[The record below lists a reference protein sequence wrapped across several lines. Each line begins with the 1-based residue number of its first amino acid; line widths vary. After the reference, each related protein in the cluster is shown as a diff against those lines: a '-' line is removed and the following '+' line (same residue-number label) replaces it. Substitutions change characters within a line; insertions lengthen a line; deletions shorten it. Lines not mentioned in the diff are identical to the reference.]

1 MKAICTVLIFLLTLT
16 LSLTAQHTH
25 TEQCATVEINKNLQ
39 QKFPRIGTDADFE
52 EWIALHIAKIKQ
64 QKPQQR
70 GSQAPI
76 FTIPVIVHVI
86 HDGDMV
92 GVGENLSQAQILS
105 QIDVLNEDF
114 QRLNADT
121 VNTPAAF
128 LPVAADCQIEF
139 CMALYDPSGSLLP
152 EPGINR
158 YNGGQIDWANNDI
171 ENTLKPQTQW
181 DPNQYFN
188 IWTMRF
194 SNNGLLGYAQFPV
207 ASGLPGLGGGG
218 GANTDGI
225 ACAFDAFGTI
235 GSLRANYGRGR
246 TTTHE
251 AGHFFGLR
259 HIWGD
264 GDCNA
269 DDFCDDTPNQDNN
282 STGCVT
288 TRNTCVDNPIDYND
302 MVQNYMDYS
311 VDACSNLYTED
322 QKARMMA
329 VMMNSPRRGSLA
341 NSTLCT
347 PVTVAPVAQIN
358 VSNDNIC
365 PGDSVQ
371 FMDVSSSLPNQWL
384 WTFPG
389 GTPAT
394 STVKNPW
401 VTYAVPGTYNAK
413 LVATNSIGSD
423 SITTTAIINVIG
435 SGGGIVFQDDFESNS
450 FTTKGW
456 TINDLDGDNATWSL
470 ATTAGNIPGSN
481 AAKIDHFNYA
491 PGNGQRDE
499 LVTPVLDFTNTQNT
513 KLEFEYAHRR
523 RGQGIRDSLIISVS
537 NNGGAN
543 YTDIFIG
550 AETGGG
556 VWATGFF
563 NAGDFVPQVTSDW
576 CFDGSAG
583 GVDECFTIDL
593 SAYDGNN
600 NVRVKFTSVNDNGNN
615 IYLDNIIIGDG
626 CGALVNV
633 PPVVGFDADVSSNCA
648 PVSISFRDKS
658 LGFPTEWLWTFPG
671 GEPSTSIQ
679 PNPTITYNTQGF
691 YDVILE
697 VTNSTGTNIDT
708 FEAYV
713 SVGEKSYME
722 IAYNRAYVCENGTL
736 QLNSGI
742 GSTYNWSPTSS
753 LNDGSIQNPTFTAG
767 AIGLQTLYLNGV
779 DTAGCIVVD
788 SVLIEVVDCDNI
800 IIPNAFSPN
809 NDGVNDTWN
818 IKAAGFLFP
827 NNKISIFNRWGQEV
841 YNYDGY
847 MDEWDGMNNGDR
859 LPDGTYYYILD
870 LNDGNGYKAGNVTIV
885 R

>member
-1 MKAICTVLIFLLTLT
+1 MKLIFSLLICLLAITFT
-16 LSLTAQHTH
+16 SFAQHVH
-25 TEQCATVEINKNLQ
+25 TEQCATVEVNKNLQ
-39 QKFPRIGTDADFE
+39 KKFPNMGTDADFE
-52 EWIALHIAKIKQ
+52 EWIAIHIKKLD
-64 QKPQQR
+64 QQR
-70 GSQAPI
+70 GQIAPI
-76 FTIPVIVHVI
+76 YTIPVVVHVI

-92 GVGENLSQAQILS
+92 GVGENLPQAQILS

-128 LPVAADCQIEF
+128 LPFAADCQIEF

-158 YNGGQIDWANNDI
+158 VDGGQVNWDNNDI
-171 ENTLKPQTQW
+171 ENTLKPQTIW

-188 IWTMRF
+188 VWTMRF
-194 SNNGLLGYAQFPV
+194 SNNGLLGYAQFPQ

-218 GANTDGI
+218 GNAANTDGI
-225 ACAFDAFGTI
+225 TCAFDAFGTV
-235 GSLRANYGRGR
+235 GALRANYGRGR

-259 HIWGD
+259 HVWGD

-311 VDACSNLYTED
+311 VDACSNLFTED

-341 NSTLCT
+341 NSTVCT
-347 PVTVAPVAQIN
+347 PINQAPVAGIN
-358 VSNDNIC
+358 VSVDNIC

-371 FMDVSSSLPNQWL
+371 FFDVSSSLPNQWL

-394 STVKNPW
+394 STLKNPW
-401 VTYAVPGTYNAK
+401 VTYDLPGTYNAK
-413 LVATNSIGSD
+413 LVATNSIGAD
-423 SITTTAIINVIG
+423 SITSAAIINVFG
-435 SGGGIVFQDDFESNS
+435 GGGGIVFEDDFESNS

-456 TINDLDGDNATWSL
+456 TINDLDGDMATWEL
-470 ATTAGNIPGSN
+470 ATVAGNAPGSN
-481 AAKIDHFNYA
+481 AASVLHFTYA
-491 PGNGQRDE
+491 PGTGQRDE
-499 LVTPVLDFTNTQNT
+499 LVTPVLDFTNTVNT

-523 RGQGIRDSLIISVS
+523 RAQGVRDSLIISVS
-537 NNGGAN
+537 NNGGTT

-563 NAGDFVPQVTSDW
+563 NAGSFIPQLTSDW
-576 CFDGSAG
+576 CFDGSNG

-593 SAYDGNN
+593 SAFDGDN

-615 IYLDNIIIGDG
+615 IYLDNIVIGDG
-626 CGALVNV
+626 CGALVNI
-633 PPVVGFDADVSSNCA
+633 PPQVGFDSDFSSNCA
-648 PVSISFRDKS
+648 PVTVSFRDKS
-658 LGFPTEWLWTFPG
+658 LGLPTEWSWIFPG
-671 GEPSTSIQ
+671 GQPSTSVQ
-679 PNPTITYNTQGF
+679 PNPTITYYTPGV

-697 VTNSTGTNIDT
+697 VTNINGTNTDT
-708 FEAYV
+708 FEAHV
-713 SVGEKSYME
+713 SVGDRSYME
-722 IAYNRAYVCENGTL
+722 IGINRGYVCENGTL
-736 QLNSGI
+736 QLSSGV
-742 GSTYNWSPTSS
+742 GSTYSWSPTAN
-753 LNDGSIQNPTFTAG
+753 LNAANVQNPIYNAG
-767 AIGLQTLYLNGV
+767 ATGLQTIYLNGI
-779 DTAGCIVVD
+779 DTAGCIVND
-788 SVLIEVVDCDNI
+788 SVIIEVVDCENLV
-800 IIPNAFSPN
+800 IPNAFSPN

-827 NNKISIFNRWGQEV
+827 DNSISIFNRWGQEV
-841 YNYDGY
+841 FNYNGY
-847 MDEWDGMNNGDR
+847 TNEWDGTNRGER
-859 LPDGTYYYILD
+859 LPDGTYYYVLD
-870 LNDGNGYKAGNVTIV
+870 FNDGSDKKAGNVTIL